1 MPTRVDRLNRCLV
14 VGSAIALC
22 ATLAAGVLQARPMI
36 PDVLAAQLPK
46 DTEKKSSNRPLYWA
60 PPQVDVP
67 VRSHDSSQ
75 LCVLTDVL
83 TQAAT
88 AANNLYDNLQSFTAQ
103 EDVEYE
109 SQYHSGI
116 VQDSRKGTF
125 NYIVTFQQ
133 SPAGMSMQ
141 ENRQPTHG
149 SHLFG
154 DSTED
159 VGLPEMVLMFLPEI
173 QNEYEMSC
181 EATVEWN
188 GRRANVVHFVSRKD
202 KTSRTLAFRSKG
214 GKLYPAR
221 IKGRAWISPDSGEVL
236 HFEAGLM
243 GEVPQVT
250 VREWY
255 IVIDYAPV
263 QFQNHNVRML
273 LPQSVDAYGDFGD
286 HRTISY
292 HTFTN
297 FLLFSVQTD
306 QSIAKPENH

>member
-1 MPTRVDRLNRCLV
+1 MASDL
-14 VGSAIALC
+14 
-22 ATLAAGVLQARPMI
+22 
-36 PDVLAAQLPK
+36 LAAQLPK
-46 DTEKKSSNRPLYWA
+46 DAEQKSSNRPVYWA
-60 PPQVDVP
+60 PPQVDAP
-67 VRSHDSSQ
+67 VRSHDSSGP
-75 LCVLTDVL
+75 CALTDVL
-83 TQAAT
+83 GQAAT

-103 EDVEYE
+103 EDIEFE

-125 NYIVTFQQ
+125 NYIVTFQP

-141 ENRQPTHG
+141 ENRQATRG

-173 QNEYEMSC
+173 QSDYEMTC
-181 EATVEWN
+181 EATAEWK

-202 KTSRTLAFRSKG
+202 KTSRTLSFRSKG

-221 IKGRAWISPDSGEVL
+221 IKGRAWISADSGEVL

-243 GEVPQVT
+243 GEITQIS
-250 VREWY
+250 VRDWY

-263 QFQNHNVRML
+263 QFHDQNVRML
-273 LPQSVDAYGDFGD
+273 LPQSVDAYCEFND

-297 FLLFSVQTD
+297 FLLFSVQTG
-306 QSIAKPENH
+306 QSIANPKSH